1 MMIQNS
7 KRLSYRLMGEEDAHA
22 LWSIDQDPEVMHF
35 LNGGT
40 PKEYG
45 KYS

>member
-1 MMIQNS
+1 
-7 KRLSYRLMGEEDAHA
+7 MGEEDAHA

-40 PKEYG
+40 PSSME
-45 KYS
+45 SIHEVFFTAHASL